1 MKIRGTSA
9 LLTAV
14 VVAVSGCVYPA
25 KDTSF
30 EITSADGRL
39 VPSRCTYPSSRQYAI
54 YRPIDDGYLYVS
66 TYFNSSE
73 PIEVA
78 LQISTRHG
86 NVDINPEHI
95 LLKTETTST
104 GPEEI
109 KFSSYN
115 GNRKDEFP
123 MKNWVFLTYPMKSWE
138 AERFELV
145 FGHASIAIRGVE
157 ISVAPISFEKVSKA
171 GVYLLT
177 INC

>member
-1 MKIRGTSA
+1 MRIIVTSV

-14 VVAVSGCVYPA
+14 VAAVSGCVYPA
-25 KDTSF
+25 KDTYF

-39 VPSRCTYPSSRQYAI
+39 VPSRCTYPSSRHDAI
-54 YRPIDDGYLYVS
+54 YRSIDDGRLYVS
-66 TYFNSSE
+66 TYFNGSE
-73 PIEVA
+73 PIKVA
-78 LQISTRHG
+78 LQISTKHG
-86 NVDINPEHI
+86 NVNINAEHI
-95 LLKTETTST
+95 FLKTETTRT

-123 MKNWVFLTYPMKSWE
+123 MKNWVFLTYPMRSWE

-145 FGHASIAIRGVE
+145 FDHASIAIRGVE
-157 ISVAPISFEKVSKA
+157 IAVAPISFEKVSKT